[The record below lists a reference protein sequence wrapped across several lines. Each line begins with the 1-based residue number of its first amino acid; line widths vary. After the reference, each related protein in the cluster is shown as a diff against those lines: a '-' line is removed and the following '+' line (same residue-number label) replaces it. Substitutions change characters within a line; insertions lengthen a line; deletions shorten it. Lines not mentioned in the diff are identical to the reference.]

1 MKKKDIFYVYRLT
14 NVNDSDILM
23 VDNRQPEDEHVKK
36 L

>member
-1 MKKKDIFYVYRLT
+1 MEKKDIFYISRLT
-14 NVNDSDILM
+14 NVNDNDILM